1 MQIAINGNN
10 RRDIINVLKDMENL
24 TFYLGDKNLSKALIV
39 VAEEVVDKLS

>member
-10 RRDIINVLKDMENL
+10 RRDIVNVLKDMENL
-24 TFYLGDKNLSKALIV
+24 TFYLEDKNLSKALIV